1 MKKMIFRLL
10 LPAAII
16 ALLIAPVGGAK
27 DKKVE
32 PVEVQTTEVTP
43 VPQSTPEQPTEQPAT
58 QADKNPNAG
67 EEINWQVISGG
78 GNMNG
83 TATIYSL
90 KATVGQT
97 AIGGGSSTSY
107 GLSHGFWQSAGGSG
121 EEYVCGDANGDD
133 QVNVG
138 DAVYLISYIFKQGPA
153 PDPVCI
159 GDANGDGGV
168 NVGDAV
174 YLIAYIFKQGPAPSE
189 DCCS

>member
-1 MKKMIFRLL
+1 M
-10 LPAAII
+10 
-16 ALLIAPVGGAK
+16 
-27 DKKVE
+27 
-32 PVEVQTTEVTP
+32 
-43 VPQSTPEQPTEQPAT
+43 
-58 QADKNPNAG
+58 
-67 EEINWQVISGG
+67 
-78 GNMNG
+78 
-83 TATIYSL
+83 
-90 KATVGQT
+90 
-97 AIGGGSSTSY
+97 
-107 GLSHGFWQSAGGSG
+107 
-121 EEYVCGDANGDD
+121 CGDANGDD